1 MTAEDSTT
9 ESSKTDAAVLKEV
22 PAVEMNVGYLPDGL
36 IDNSAEKGGRSYKQP
51 DEQGGFFIGNPLVM
65 DTSEGTWAEAF
76 VKDYELISIGDKKAL
91 YVCSQNSAD
100 SDWLWQDLYIPFPEV
115 NRIVLLNGWGHAS
128 EKELLKI
135 AESITLKPTGETE
148 GVKGQTTWSEY
159 LEYKRDSRAE
169 SEPEEEKQLTAS
181 AQEMTNLHQ
190 IGDSIVKETR
200 INDGKELSPV
210 RISVTDVQIADDL
223 SLLTD
228 VGQIGAW

>member
-115 NRIVLLNGWGHAS
+115 NRIVLLNG
-128 EKELLKI
+128 
-135 AESITLKPTGETE
+135 
-148 GVKGQTTWSEY
+148 
-159 LEYKRDSRAE
+159 
-169 SEPEEEKQLTAS
+169 
-181 AQEMTNLHQ
+181 
-190 IGDSIVKETR
+190 
-200 INDGKELSPV
+200 
-210 RISVTDVQIADDL
+210 
-223 SLLTD
+223 
-228 VGQIGAW
+228 